1 MCKCR
6 LKSLLQKNTKI
17 KSGTIVALHFAKYF
31 LKGLQM
37 LRSLWSG
44 VSGMQAHQ
52 VALDVES
59 NNIANVNTNGF
70 KYSRADFSTMVSQ
83 TRRSATIPYAGY
95 GGVNDYSVGL
105 GTSINTTTKVF
116 SQGSMQ
122 NTDRKADLAL
132 SGNGMFVVSNNGGY
146 TRMYTRDGAF
156 SFDAVGNL
164 VTTSGFI
171 VQGWVRDLSNLGC
184 ACGSGEIN
192 RVDSTGPVKNITIDP
207 RMTIP
212 AKATANVTGNI
223 NLTSGRKTENITCPS
238 PLDSTAANNYI
249 AGGLDRIYDTKDKQ
263 LEVEQDMGVMFDASG
278 EALMLQEGQ
287 GIWVS
292 YQTATSARIALGN
305 PVVGAV
311 TTTVTINGQ
320 TITWTNDAAVS
331 GSSHLLAA
339 QVAINNLKDKTGVE
353 ALTQN
358 GMLILQNLN
367 QLDGD
372 GSNKNIIATGFDNGI
387 FDGGGFDIDGTGNNL
402 QDSQTVTTAF
412 KYIYTTQT
420 DADSASGQFRTTED
434 LRAVIQQDANK
445 IKAFGGDSAAAAAG
459 IAAGFGQSNY
469 SVSVVLNNSG
479 QFEINNKQD
488 GLSAANNDPWAT
500 YDNLNIF
507 VSGYNDAL
515 NTTNVLFKTVMKGMN
530 TGVLVE
536 GGNVTSTG
544 GIRMAN
550 YGQTVE
556 IYDSLGNKH
565 EMQIE
570 FTKVQGN
577 QWNWRITVPEPAEL
591 LGATAQR
598 PNILEGGNVTF
609 GEQGELLGFNPST
622 IQFKPNNGAR
632 FPQAINL
639 DFGSGG
645 GYDGLT
651 STAKESQANEV
662 GGDGYASGMLKDF
675 YFDGTG
681 TMIGIF
687 DNGRNLALAQVAV
700 ATFANYEGLQ
710 ESGSNLYAESPNSGG
725 PTIGTAGTG
734 GRANIEASK
743 LEMSNTDLSRG
754 LTQLI
759 VVQRGFQASSKS
771 VTTSDQILN
780 TLLQL
785 KQ

>member
-1 MCKCR
+1 
-6 LKSLLQKNTKI
+6 
-17 KSGTIVALHFAKYF
+17 
-31 LKGLQM
+31 M

-52 VALDVES
+52 IALDVES
-59 NNIANVNTNGF
+59 HNIANVNTNGF

-83 TRRSATIPYAGY
+83 TRRGATIPYAGY
-95 GGVNDYSVGL
+95 GGINDYSVGL
-105 GTSINTTTKVF
+105 GTGIETTTKVF

-132 SGNGMFVVSNNGGY
+132 SGQGMFVVSNNGGY
-146 TRMYTRDGAF
+146 TNMYTRDGAF
-156 SFDAVGNL
+156 MFDAVGNF
-164 VTTSGFI
+164 VNTSGFI
-171 VQGWVRDLSNLGC
+171 VQGWVRDLSKLGC
-184 ACGSGEIN
+184 ACGGDTLN
-192 RVDSTGPVKNITIDP
+192 RVDSTGPVGNIQIDP
-207 RMTIP
+207 RLTIP
-212 AKATANVTGNI
+212 AKKTSNVQGNI
-223 NLTSGRKTENITCPS
+223 NLTSGNKTTNTTCPS
-238 PLDSTAANNYI
+238 PLDSSAANNYI
-249 AGGLDRIYDTKDKQ
+249 AGGLDRIYDTNDKQ
-263 LEVEQDMGVMFDASG
+263 LEVEQDMGVMFNGSG

-292 YQTATSARIALGN
+292 YQTATSNRIMLDPN
-305 PVVGAV
+305 PAAGPV

-320 TITWTNDAAVS
+320 TITWTNDANVS

-367 QLDGD
+367 QMDGD
-372 GSNKNIIATGFDNGI
+372 GSNKNIRASGFDNGI
-387 FDGGGFDIDGTGNNL
+387 FLNGGFQDAAGNL
-402 QDSQTVTTAF
+402 SDSQTVTTAF

-434 LRAVIQQDANK
+434 LRAVMQQDANK

-459 IAAGFGQSNY
+459 AAAGWFTNSNY
-469 SVSVVLNNSG
+469 SVSVKLNNTG
-479 QFEINNKQD
+479 QFEINNKND
-488 GLSAANNDPWAT
+488 GIAVQNGAAGAA

-507 VSGYNDAL
+507 VSAYNDAL
-515 NTTNVLFKTVMKGMN
+515 NTTNVLFKNTMKGMN

-536 GGNVTSTG
+536 GGNVTNTG
-544 GIRMAN
+544 GLRMAR
-550 YGQTVE
+550 YAQTLD

-565 EMQIE
+565 EFSLE
-570 FTKVQGN
+570 FTKIMGN
-577 QWNWRITVPEPAEL
+577 QWSFRVIVPEPAEL

-609 GEQGELLGFNPST
+609 GERGELLGFNPST
-622 IQFKPNNGAR
+622 IQFKPNNGAE

-639 DFGSGG
+639 DFGTGG
-645 GYDGLT
+645 GFDGLT
-651 STAKESQANEV
+651 STAKESQANSV
-662 GGDGYASGMLKDF
+662 TGDGYASGMLKSY
-675 YFDGTG
+675 YFDATG
-681 TMIGIF
+681 TMIGEF
-687 DNGRNLALAQVAV
+687 DNGIPLALAQVAV

-710 ESGSNLYAESPNSGG
+710 ESGSNLYAESPNSGNA
-725 PTIGTAGTG
+725 TIGTAGTG
-734 GRANIEASK
+734 GRASIEASK

-771 VTTSDQILN
+771 VTTSDQVLN

>member
-1 MCKCR
+1 
-6 LKSLLQKNTKI
+6 
-17 KSGTIVALHFAKYF
+17 
-31 LKGLQM
+31 M
-37 LRSLWSG
+37 LRSLWSV

-52 VALDVES
+52 IALDVES

-132 SGNGMFVVSNNGGY
+132 SGNGMFVVSNNGGL
-146 TRMYTRDGAF
+146 TRAYTRDGAF

-171 VQGWVRDLSNLGC
+171 VQGWLRDLNKLDC
-184 ACGSGEIN
+184 ACGSGELN
-192 RVDSTGPVKNITIDP
+192 RVDSTGPIKNITIDP
-207 RMTIP
+207 RMTVP
-212 AKATANVTGNI
+212 AKATSNVEGNI

-238 PLDSTAANNYI
+238 PLDSSAANNYI
-249 AGGLDRIYDTKDKQ
+249 AGGLDRIYDTNDKQ
-263 LEVEQDMGVMFDASG
+263 LEVEQDMGVMFNGSG

-292 YQTATSARIALGN
+292 YQTATSNRIMLDPN
-305 PVVGAV
+305 PAAGPV

-320 TITWTNDAAVS
+320 TITWTNDANVS

-367 QLDGD
+367 QMDGD
-372 GSNKNIIATGFDNGI
+372 GSNKNIRASGFDNGI
-387 FDGGGFDIDGTGNNL
+387 FANGGFVDAAGNPL
-402 QDSQTVTTAF
+402 ADPTSQTVTTAF

-434 LRAVIQQDANK
+434 LRSVIQQDANK
-445 IKAFGGDSAAAAAG
+445 VKAFGGDSAAAAAG
-459 IAAGFGQSNY
+459 MAAGFGQSNY
-469 SVSVVLNNSG
+469 SVSVILNNTG

-488 GLSAANNDPWAT
+488 GLTTQNDWANGGSA

-507 VSGYNDAL
+507 VSAFNDTL
-515 NTTNVLFKTVMKGMN
+515 NTTNVLFKNVMKGMN

-536 GGNVTSTG
+536 GGNVTSSG
-544 GIRMAN
+544 GIRMATF
-550 YGQTVE
+550 GQTVE
-556 IYDSLGNKH
+556 IFDSLGNKH

-577 QWNWRITVPEPAEL
+577 QWNWRVTVPEPAEL

-622 IQFKPNNGAR
+622 IQFKPNNGAK

-639 DFGSGG
+639 NFGSGG

-651 STAKESQANEV
+651 STAKESEANKIS
-662 GGDGYASGMLKDF
+662 GDGYASGMLKDF
-675 YFDGTG
+675 YFDATG
-681 TMIGIF
+681 TMIGVF
-687 DNGRNLALAQVAV
+687 DNGRNFALAQVAV

-710 ESGSNLYAESPNSGG
+710 EGGNNLYTESPNSGD
-725 PTIGTAGTG
+725 PTFGAAGTG
-734 GRANIEASK
+734 GRASIEASK

>member
-1 MCKCR
+1 
-6 LKSLLQKNTKI
+6 
-17 KSGTIVALHFAKYF
+17 
-31 LKGLQM
+31 M

-52 VALDVES
+52 IALDVES

-116 SQGSMQ
+116 LQGSMQ

-132 SGNGMFVVSNNGGY
+132 SGNGMFVVSNNGGL
-146 TRMYTRDGAF
+146 TRAYTRDGAF

-171 VQGWVRDLSNLGC
+171 VQGWLRDLNKLDC
-184 ACGSGEIN
+184 ACGSGELN
-192 RVDSTGPVKNITIDP
+192 RVDSTGPIKNITIDP
-207 RMTIP
+207 RMTVP
-212 AKATANVTGNI
+212 AKATSNVEGNI

-238 PLDSTAANNYI
+238 PLDSSAANNYI
-249 AGGLDRIYDTKDKQ
+249 AGGLDRIYDTNDKQ
-263 LEVEQDMGVMFDASG
+263 LEVEQDMGVMFNGSG

-292 YQTATSARIALGN
+292 YQTATSNRIMLAPN
-305 PVVGAV
+305 PAAGPV

-367 QLDGD
+367 QMDGD
-372 GSNKNIIATGFDNGI
+372 GSNKNIRASGFDNGI
-387 FDGGGFDIDGTGNNL
+387 FLNGGFQDAAGNL
-402 QDSQTVTTAF
+402 SDSQTVTTAF

-434 LRAVIQQDANK
+434 LRSVIQQDANK
-445 IKAFGGDSAAAAAG
+445 VKAFGGDSAAAAAG
-459 IAAGFGQSNY
+459 MAAGFGQSNY
-469 SVSVVLNNSG
+469 SVSVILNNTG

-488 GLSAANNDPWAT
+488 GLTTQNDWANGGSA

-507 VSGYNDAL
+507 VSAFNDTL
-515 NTTNVLFKTVMKGMN
+515 NTTNVLFKNVMKGMN

-536 GGNVTSTG
+536 GGNVTSSG
-544 GIRMAN
+544 GIRMATF
-550 YGQTVE
+550 GQTVE
-556 IYDSLGNKH
+556 IFDSLGNKH

-577 QWNWRITVPEPAEL
+577 QWNWRVTVPEPAEL

-622 IQFKPNNGAR
+622 IQFKPNNGAK

-639 DFGSGG
+639 NFGSGG

-651 STAKESQANEV
+651 STAKESEANKIS
-662 GGDGYASGMLKDF
+662 GDGYASGMLKDF
-675 YFDGTG
+675 YFDATG
-681 TMIGIF
+681 TMIGVF
-687 DNGRNLALAQVAV
+687 DNGRNFALAQVAV

-710 ESGSNLYAESPNSGG
+710 EGGNNLYTESPNSGD
-725 PTIGTAGTG
+725 PTFGAAGTG
-734 GRANIEASK
+734 GRASIEASK